1 MNNIQYK
8 LCVFGDG
15 GVGKSTL
22 VNRYLTGKFSDD
34 FKMTIGV
41 EFYVTELYIEKMKVK
56 LQIWDFGGEER
67 FRKLL
72 PGYVMGSS
80 GGIFMFD
87 ISRLSS
93 LVHLTDWM
101 EVLKKRLNDQ
111 DQYIPILMVGGK
123 SDLAEMGKRS
133 VERDYALEISK
144 KPEIFD
150 YVECS
155 SKSGENVE
163 KVFFTLVRKMLEL
176 SGTI

>member
-8 LCVFGDG
+8 LCIFGDG

-22 VNRYLTGKFSDD
+22 VNRYLTGKFSED

-41 EFYVTELYIEKMKVK
+41 EFYVTELTIEKMNVK

-72 PGYVMGSS
+72 PGYLMGSS

-93 LVHLTDWM
+93 LVHLKDWM
-101 EVLKKRLNDQ
+101 EVLKKSLKVQ
-111 DQYIPILMVGGK
+111 DQHIPILMVGGK
-123 SDLAEMGKRS
+123 SDLAKLGKRS
-133 VERDYALEISK
+133 VEGDYALEISK
-144 KPEIFD
+144 KQEIFD
-150 YVECS
+150 FIECS

-163 KVFFTLVRKMLEL
+163 KVFFTIVRKMLKQ